1 MLRKNKLDS
10 IEILISKT
18 LIDWFIS
25 HDEFVSI
32 SNVLREYNES
42 KKWIKGMETY
52 CIRCK
57 RYTSN
62 TNSSVKFKID

>member
-18 LIDWFIS
+18 LIDWFIG

-32 SNVLREYNES
+32 NTVLREYNETR
-42 KKWIKGMETY
+42 KKN
-52 CIRCK
+52 K
-57 RYTSN
+57 RNGNLLYPL
-62 TNSSVKFKID
+62 

>member
-1 MLRKNKLDS
+1 MALLRKNKLDS

-32 SNVLREYNES
+32 KNVLREYNET
-42 KKWIKGMETY
+42 KKKKGMETY

-57 RYTSN
+57 R
-62 TNSSVKFKID
+62 IL